1 MKRARLI
8 YNPTSGK
15 EQIRRS
21 IPYILDRLERTG
33 YETSAHA
40 TEGPGD
46 GTDEARRAVAREF
59 DLVVAAGGD
68 GTIHEVVNGL
78 AGQENRPTFG
88 IIPMG
93 TTNDLARSIG
103 IPPSIEKACDAI
115 CEGLSIPVDVGK
127 ANDRYFIYVAGGGTL
142 TELTYEA
149 PSKLKTRLGRL
160 AYYLKG
166 IELLPQVR
174 PTEVRIEYDG
184 KLFEGE
190 IMLFLIANSNS
201 VSGFEKIAPDA
212 SLNDGMFELIIVKKT
227 NLAGLVYIVQRASRG
242 EHINDP
248 HVIYTKASRIKVLPK
263 TKMQLNL
270 DGEFGGMFP
279 CELSTLYRHL
289 DLLVPE
295 ETAKK
300 FS

>member
-1 MKRARLI
+1 M
-8 YNPTSGK
+8 
-15 EQIRRS
+15 RRS

-33 YETSAHA
+33 YEASAHA
-40 TEGPGD
+40 TTGPGD
-46 GTDEARRAVAREF
+46 GTHEANRAIRRKF

-78 AGQENRPTFG
+78 AGQKNRPTFG
-88 IIPMG
+88 IVPMG
-93 TTNDLARSIG
+93 TTNDLARAIG
-103 IPPSIEKACDAI
+103 VPNSIEKACDAI
-115 CEGLSIPVDVGK
+115 CAGRSLPIDVGK
-127 ANDRYFIYVAGGGTL
+127 ANDRYFIYVAGGGSL
-142 TELTYEA
+142 TKLTYEA

-190 IMLFLIANSNS
+190 IMLFLLANTNS
-201 VSGFEKIAPDA
+201 VSGFEKAAPGA
-212 SLNDGMFELIIVKKT
+212 SMNDGMFELIIFKKT
-227 NLAGLVYIVQRASRG
+227 NLAGLIYIAQKASRG

-248 HVIYTKASRIKVLPK
+248 HVIYARASRIKVYPK

-270 DGEFGGMFP
+270 DGEFGGLFP
-279 CELSTLYRHL
+279 CELSNLYHHL
-289 DLLVPE
+289 NLLVPE

-300 FS
+300 FYEG